1 MAKRTLKQ
9 IEQSLRIKL
18 AEAGSKDVDNDGVP
32 DESQYPPFRNPYDPL
47 NIGTKETGGPLNID
61 IGIGG
66 ASRGGG
72 RTSSTKPK
80 VSHEKAREL
89 GILKPLPKVWRRDSD
104 FPTLTDVI
112 PARSPKVWRR
122 GEASVNDARKRAEA
136 FLSGQGFKTKSEPPV
151 VDKPQVSPGSST
163 AQERLVQQARLAQ
176 RGQDT
181 AEPGT
186 VRDLIAAV
194 PGLSKTKMAGVT
206 LGGGLVGAGL
216 GLKGLEMLSDPAPAE
231 QERADWLKKFDAGQ
245 QKSDQEQK
253 AIRQS
258 IDRNQEVLDR
268 RTSKKDKNTPMKEN
282 KSSGKSIRTLEQIE
296 QDLRRKLAE
305 QTQSKSKQLAAPL
318 FPAPKSQLR
327 EPSAAEKEIAGLLPG
342 IGTLQDIHSMAGGDY
357 SVAPYMALG
366 MLPGGGLFKKGA
378 KRLKKFFSKADDV
391 DLGTAAAARAPKPGE
406 PVPGMPGKYYTG
418 EISASGK
425 PIATSKAPATK
436 PPEPPPTPDPPPP
449 PPATVPLP
457 KKPFLKSKDE
467 YLRGLSK
474 DELERLELVKQMQKG
489 DWVKKALIGGA
500 AVGLPYAAYKSGVP
514 QMWYKGFQKDPEQ
527 AIRHPI
533 DTTVDVGSEEVI
545 NWINT
550 PVPGHTLGPETP
562 TNKNQ
567 KNESSNKSQSLR
579 DTQILLSEK
588 YANFLNANLLEKKEL
603 DYDELIRNPNV
614 RVMLDLIARAEGNT
628 NYDTL
633 VGGGKFKDFSSHPNI
648 TVKINSRGKIIAS
661 DAAGRYQIMG
671 SNWPSYSK
679 RLGLKDFSPESQ
691 DKIAVAMLA
700 DRGALNSVLKGDFKT
715 AVKKTG
721 SQWTSLP
728 ATEVVQGYGPKN
740 WKWVDANLADL
751 KKSYGLEDTTQ
762 VAQVDTPK
770 AEPKQDAKAEA
781 KPGYYAVGDSQAVGV
796 AGYGGKQWDK
806 TMARTGASILDP
818 KQFKTH
824 LANIERIPPGSV
836 VAISGGGNDI
846 NSAKPE
852 VIANQMNKLI
862 AAAKARG
869 LQVVHLLPTSTDN
882 PRTQQSREAL
892 RQAMLKLQDLAPIID
907 LGQASKKDPM
917 NLHLDK
923 KEYTRIAQN
932 IADMLPLGSAT
943 AAEVPAKDKTSVASV
958 AKTSGPE
965 TFVDKLNRVA
975 SGELVSQVFGDKKK
989 TAAPAAPIVEPPKT
1003 PTTVSDKQPSKD
1015 SEPSFIEKL
1024 YGIDK
1029 AREAIAKRAADVA
1042 KQEQERK
1049 ERSKTPKTQ
1058 QSASGII
1065 EPVASKSPA
1074 YQPLFTLEKEKRERE
1089 EARKSNKPMQAPSF
1103 DPEQDPKGWEEY
1115 EEYMRDRQ
1123 IAAGDRYSREREAR
1137 LAREK
1142 KAAEKS
1148 TQQDVSSLLQKDQAG
1163 IKSAYKGSAGAQAI
1177 MQQNPDV
1184 IKDINRIR
1192 TGTTIKIDG
1201 QDYTIQPGDTLD
1213 RIARKMKPSVQA
1225 VSAKPAAEPAAAQGS
1240 AQGFDDFRKL
1250 IDVAAGMPRPATADA
1265 EPKAPAPSEIKKAI
1279 RDSHRQKVIDNLVNQ
1294 VGPEIDPDMDRYLNS
1309 IDVDAA
1315 RDNMRKT
1322 LANWE
1327 QERKDREAREQG
1339 IENFKQ
1345 ARDYVDVDNIE
1356 LKGANLDA
1364 YVPPIDVPIDSE
1376 EQARRQAQKDA
1387 ASNELKETINTE
1399 SHALHEILKLAG
1411 RR

>member
-1 MAKRTLKQ
+1 MTRRKINQ
-9 IEQSLRIKL
+9 IQESLLEQYKVWRR
-18 AEAGSKDVDNDGVP
+18 GSGTDL
-32 DESQYPPFRNPYDPL
+32 PPL
-47 NIGTKETGGPLNID
+47 E
-61 IGIGG
+61 
-66 ASRGGG
+66 GGG
-72 RTSSTKPK
+72 GFGLGGVTTSRMPTNVIGPKIPTSSKPR
-80 VSHEKAREL
+80 VSPEQAREL
-89 GILKPLPKVWRRDSD
+89 GILKPQ
-104 FPTLTDVI
+104 
-112 PARSPKVWRR
+112 PKVWRR
-122 GEASVNDARKRAEA
+122 GESSVDDAKAERIKRAEA
-136 FLSGQGFKTKSEPPV
+136 FLSGQGFKTQSEPSSIS
-151 VDKPQVSPGSST
+151 KPSMAPEPRT
-163 AQERLVQQARLAQ
+163 PQERLVAQAQLAQ
-176 RGQDT
+176 RGQGT
-181 AEPGT
+181 AEPAT

-194 PGLSKTKMAGVT
+194 PGLTKTKMAGVT
-206 LGGGLVGAGL
+206 LGGSLAGVGL
-216 GLKGLEMLSDPAPAE
+216 GLKGAEMLSDPGPAE
-231 QERADWLKKFDAGQ
+231 QERSKWLQKFDAGLE
-245 QKSDQEQK
+245 KSDQKRQEMQQRIDQDQK
-253 AIRQS
+253 IADELTAKTRKQ
-258 IDRNQEVLDR
+258 
-268 RTSKKDKNTPMKEN
+268 KPMKEN
-282 KSSGKSIRTLEQIE
+282 KTTRTLLQIE
-296 QDLRRKLAE
+296 QDLRNKLAE
-305 QTQSKSKQLAAPL
+305 QTQSKSRQLAAPL
-318 FPAPKSQLR
+318 FTAPKSQLR

-342 IGTLQDIHSMAGGDY
+342 VGTAQDIQSMAGGDY
-357 SVAPYMALG
+357 SAAPYMALG
-366 MLPGGGLFKKGA
+366 LLPGGGLIKKGV
-378 KRLKKFFSKADDV
+378 KKLRQKFGKADDYDFASAV
-391 DLGTAAAARAPKPGE
+391 ASRTPKKGD
-406 PVPGMPGKYYTG
+406 PVPGMPGQYYTG
-418 EISASGK
+418 EMTAAGK
-425 PIATSKAPATK
+425 PKTTSVAPTTK
-436 PPEPPPTPDPPPP
+436 PPEPTVKAEPEA
-449 PPATVPLP
+449 PPAAASKPATEPLS
-457 KKPFLKSKDE
+457 KKPFLQSKDE

-474 DELERLELVKQMQKG
+474 DELERLELVKKMQRG
-489 DWVKKALIGGA
+489 DLLKKSLIGGA
-500 AVGLPYAAYKSGVP
+500 AVGLPYLAYKSGVP
-514 QMWYKGFQKDPEQ
+514 QMWYKGFQKDPARAVQ
-527 AIRHPI
+527 HPI
-533 DTTVDVGSEEVI
+533 DTTIDVGTDEVI
-545 NWINT
+545 DWINT
-550 PVPGHTLGPETP
+550 PVPGNTLPPEP
-562 TNKNQ
+562 KKDQ
-567 KNESSNKSQSLR
+567 KNESSNESRSLR

-588 YANFLNANLLEKKEL
+588 YTNFLNENLLEKKEL
-603 DYDELIRNPNV
+603 DYDELIRNSNV

-740 WKWVDANLADL
+740 WKWVDSNLADL

-770 AEPKQDAKAEA
+770 AEPKRDAKAEA

-818 KQFKTH
+818 KQFKAH

-869 LQVVHLLPTSTDN
+869 LQVIHLLPTSTDN

-892 RQAMLKLQDLAPIID
+892 RQAMINNQTSAPIID

-943 AAEVPAKDKTSVASV
+943 AAEVPAKEKTSV

-1029 AREAIAKRAADVA
+1029 AREVQAKLAADVA

-1058 QSASGII
+1058 QSVSGII
-1065 EPVASKSPA
+1065 EPNAAVTKNKEF
-1074 YQPLFTLEKEKRERE
+1074 QPLLTIEKEKRERE
-1089 EARKSNKPMQAPSF
+1089 QARKSNKPMQAPSF
-1103 DPEQDPKGWEEY
+1103 DPELDPKGWAEY
-1115 EEYMRDRQ
+1115 EEYMQQRQ
-1123 IAAGDRYSREREAR
+1123 IDAGDRFSREREAR

-1184 IKDINRIR
+1184 IKDINRIQ
-1192 TGTTIKIDG
+1192 TGSTIKIDG
-1201 QDYTIQPGDTLD
+1201 QDYTIKPGDTLD
-1213 RIARKMKPSVQA
+1213 RIAKKMKPSVQA
-1225 VSAKPAAEPAAAQGS
+1225 VSPEPASAQGS

-1250 IDVAAGMPRPATADA
+1250 IDVAAGMPRSATADA
-1265 EPKAPAPSEIKKAI
+1265 EPKAPASSEIKKAM
-1279 RDSHRQKVIDNLVNQ
+1279 RNFERQQVIDNLV
-1294 VGPEIDPDMDRYLNS
+1294 
-1309 IDVDAA
+1309 
-1315 RDNMRKT
+1315 
-1322 LANWE
+1322 
-1327 QERKDREAREQG
+1327 
-1339 IENFKQ
+1339 KQ
-1345 ARDYVDVDNIE
+1345 ADSMTSVPAPKTAEELAQDELWKDIRAHAAGRSSEEISAAAKQAMQELEAKIAADQLASTITKSASDPTELPGIE
-1356 LKGANLDA
+1356 LKGSTEP
-1364 YVPPIDVPIDSE
+1364 YTPPIDVPIDSK

-1387 ASNELKETINTE
+1387 ASDELKEAINTE
-1399 SHALHEILKLAG
+1399 SHALHEILRLAG
-1411 RR
+1411 RIK